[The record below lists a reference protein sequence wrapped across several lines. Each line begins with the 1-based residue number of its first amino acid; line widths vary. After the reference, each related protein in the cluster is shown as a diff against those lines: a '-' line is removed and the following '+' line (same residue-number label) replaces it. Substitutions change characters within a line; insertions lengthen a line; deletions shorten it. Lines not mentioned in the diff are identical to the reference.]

1 MPLSHSTPKK
11 SSPLTSSGLSG
22 SAALRAYFAP
32 RQILKLKETATIL
45 GLSYSHFYRRVQAGT
60 LNLKVRKNEI
70 GERFVLLDDL
80 ILYLFPDVTDSAS
93 PPTPAKRRPGR
104 PRKGAE
110 GGAK

>member
-1 MPLSHSTPKK
+1 MILHMKE
-11 SSPLTSSGLSG
+11 
-22 SAALRAYFAP
+22 AAKVLN
-32 RQILKLKETATIL
+32 
-45 GLSYSHFYRRVQAGT
+45 LSYSRFYRRVQAGT

>member
-60 LNLKVRKNEI
+60 LSLKIRRNEA
-70 GERFVLLDDL
+70 GGQFVLLDDL
-80 ILYLFPDVTDSAS
+80 IDYIYPPSEES
-93 PPTPAKRRPGR
+93 PSPHPPAKKRSGR
-104 PRKGAE
+104 PRKSTV
-110 GGAK
+110 